1 MIGRITSQMETA
13 QVLADINSSQD
24 ALNVTQ
30 EQLSTGLTINQPSDN
45 PYGASLAVQLNQ
57 SLSSLNAY
65 NGQITDGSAWTQ
77 ATGTALTTIQSA
89 LERAQELVVGAA
101 NGSESSTDRSATAVE
116 IGQLTQQILQAAN
129 SQYNGQ
135 YIFGG
140 SQTGT
145 QPYSTTTQ
153 AYQGDNGSVTRE
165 IGPNTSIQVNTDI
178 SPLLGSGTTGSGLL
192 ATLNSISTDLSGG
205 SASQIADLS
214 NQITNLQSNLN
225 TLEQMQAGV
234 GTTQDRL
241 TSATNTIQSLQTAQT
256 QSLSNDED
264 ANMATTMTTYTSQQA
279 AFEAALQAG
288 AKIVQTSLMD
298 FLSTSGS

>member
-1 MIGRITSQMETA
+1 MIGRITTQMETA

-57 SLSSLNAY
+57 ALSGLTAY
-65 NGQITDGSAWTQ
+65 NGQITDGSAWSQ
-77 ATGTALTTIQSA
+77 ATSTALTTIQNS

-101 NGSESSTDRSATAVE
+101 NGSDSATDLSATAAEVSS
-116 IGQLTQQILQAAN
+116 LTQSILQAAN

-145 QPYSTTTQ
+145 QPYDTTTQ
-153 AYQGDNGSVTRE
+153 TYQGDNGTVMRA
-165 IGPNTSIQVNTDI
+165 IGPNTSVQVNTDI
-178 SPLLGSGTTGSGLL
+178 SSLLGSGTTGSGLL
-192 ATLNSISTDLSGG
+192 ATLNSIQTDLTSGN
-205 SASQIADLS
+205 QADLS
-214 NQITNLQSNLN
+214 NQITSLQNNLN
-225 TLEQMQAGV
+225 TLEQLQATAGS
-234 GTTQDRL
+234 TQNRL
-241 TSATNTIQSLQTAQT
+241 TAATTTITALQNSDTE
-256 QSLSNDED
+256 SLSNDED
-264 ANMATTMTTYTSQQA
+264 ANMATTMTTFSSQQA

-288 AKIVQTSLMD
+288 AQIVQTSLMN